1 MAPGLFERLVTANT
15 TFVTCRTSLEA
26 GASLSNAS
34 APAAEAPAAEAAGQ
48 GGSSS
53 SPGSCEIG
61 FTLDSSKVPVLCN
74 ATGCA
79 MSAGSADVQCA
90 DVKCG
95 CEGGACPA
103 GLIGGMVSGV
113 NGAASLRCASSG
125 ACSIA
130 LNGLPVESIDVQCSA
145 GECLVPTTAT
155 LSNTTGSSGSVAH
168 LSVNPFIAAIPI
180 MLLFSL
186 LVCITAYATVNRRFW
201 RPCHGD
207 MAELEALAAGASNG
221 AGPRAR
227 VGVLTFQALG
237 VSVPMNPRLVARK
250 QAALRCK
257 VLRRTATSH
266 VLHRHP
272 EDSGLGSLLR
282 AAKQRLGVDTSEDLE
297 VPAALRERGEEDE
310 VDAAL
315 RALSPRHGAEE
326 AEAAAHYVAA
336 LHLAPG
342 EAGRWTV
349 LGGIS
354 GQLRCGGLV
363 GVLGPSGCGKTSLLG
378 SLAGAATELGSAAA
392 VTGSILVDGRP
403 RSRTDVAYVP
413 QSDVLIPSLTVQESL
428 RYSALLRLPASS
440 SPTEISLRIDLA
452 LDELGLRHVAD
463 SQVGGSG
470 RIRGISGG
478 ERRRVTIG
486 MELVTDPAILV
497 LDEPSSGLDSFTAL
511 NLMRTLRQVAA
522 SGRIVVASL
531 HQPSHDMFFSLD
543 AALLMAHGRLLYQGP
558 PGDAAAWF
566 AARGMPAPP
575 GAALAEHLL
584 AVASDPVSI
593 QTLLHIGDV
602 LNVASQEP
610 STQSAASLAYASGT
624 VVNPLA
630 LAALDTPTSSDG
642 SPESSAGGAASPAS
656 ESPVTVAAKAG
667 HAASS
672 SPPDSLELSA
682 PPPGAPAR
690 PAARAPA
697 PAARRPGFSR
707 QLAVMT
713 WRTGVDI
720 LRNPTLLRLHL
731 GIGLLMG
738 LATGAVFWQLDSSN
752 VGVQNR
758 MGGTFFA
765 LAFLAFTSITTVDLL
780 ILERAVVVREVRG
793 GYYRAAAYLLS
804 KLTLDGVFLR
814 ALPALLYYCCF
825 YYMAGFRGGAAYQ
838 ATYAFCLLTFSCT
851 IGALS
856 MAVTVVSN
864 TAGEASFG
872 MNFIILFS
880 IMFTGFLVNVNSIP
894 TWLRWIHYLS
904 IFFYAFEAMITNEMT
919 GRTFSFQASGY
930 GELTGIVGNTYLET
944 LGFDPSATTRDIG
957 VLVGFYGAF
966 VLLSHTPDEHA
977 ASIMSLVAGS
987 ALVAGMV
994 YNHLQTR
1001 SPAPTLQ
1008 LSYAGAGFMAPRMQ
1022 LAEIQLLQSCACTLV
1037 ERATSEA
1044 PAAARMVEPAGAAA
1058 AAYAGQK
1065 TLDHG
1070 RWTRGKV
1077 DAVRLAYQR
1086 RIQAIWMSCERAVV
1100 ERKEETPENVRS
1112 SEERRPLLNELAQ
1125 GERTLFA
1132 RQLSLVPRSVCTGQL
1147 VLWLLAGCR
1156 RALLALESA
1165 RSRAREAVLPR
1176 EAAWPGVARLGS
1188 ALARPAVAAARASL
1202 AGGE

>member
-26 GASLSNAS
+26 GASLSSAT

-79 MSAGSADVQCA
+79 MSAGSTDVQCA

-130 LNGLPVESIDVQCSA
+130 LNGLPVESIEVQCSA

-297 VPAALRERGEEDE
+297 VPAALRERGEEEE

-593 QTLLHIGDV
+593 QTLLQYAAKGEGVEEGVDAREGAVASNVADATKPSSGVV
-602 LNVASQEP
+602 LDVASQEH

-656 ESPVTVAAKAG
+656 ESPVTVVKGRQGGAKSAKAG
-667 HAASS
+667 RAASP

-682 PPPGAPAR
+682 TAWGPGATGNA
-690 PAARAPA
+690 APA

-880 IMFTGFLVNVNSIP
+880 IMFTGERRVRGGRADLLGGDALVGAQLATLATLGETRPHFQLVIISFTTSNPHS
-894 TWLRWIHYLS
+894 
-904 IFFYAFEAMITNEMT
+904 FFFFA
-919 GRTFSFQASGY
+919 QAS
-930 GELTGIVGNTYLET
+930 
-944 LGFDPSATTRDIG
+944 
-957 VLVGFYGAF
+957 
-966 VLLSHTPDEHA
+966 
-977 ASIMSLVAGS
+977 
-987 ALVAGMV
+987 
-994 YNHLQTR
+994 
-1001 SPAPTLQ
+1001 
-1008 LSYAGAGFMAPRMQ
+1008 
-1022 LAEIQLLQSCACTLV
+1022 
-1037 ERATSEA
+1037 
-1044 PAAARMVEPAGAAA
+1044 
-1058 AAYAGQK
+1058 
-1065 TLDHG
+1065 
-1070 RWTRGKV
+1070 W
-1077 DAVRLAYQR
+1077 
-1086 RIQAIWMSCERAVV
+1086 
-1100 ERKEETPENVRS
+1100 
-1112 SEERRPLLNELAQ
+1112 
-1125 GERTLFA
+1125 
-1132 RQLSLVPRSVCTGQL
+1132 
-1147 VLWLLAGCR
+1147 
-1156 RALLALESA
+1156 
-1165 RSRAREAVLPR
+1165 
-1176 EAAWPGVARLGS
+1176 
-1188 ALARPAVAAARASL
+1188 
-1202 AGGE
+1202 